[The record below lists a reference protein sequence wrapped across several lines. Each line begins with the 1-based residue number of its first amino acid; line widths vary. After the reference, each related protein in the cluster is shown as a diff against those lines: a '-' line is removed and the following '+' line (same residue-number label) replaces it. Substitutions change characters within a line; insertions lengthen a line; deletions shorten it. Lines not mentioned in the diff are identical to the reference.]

1 MSMETKPVLITV
13 EARVNAPVAKVWK
26 HWTAPES
33 ITKWNAASDDW
44 HCPSATND
52 VRVGGLF
59 TARME
64 AKDGSFGFDFAGT
77 YTEMRPNELLVYKLG
92 DDREVRVEFE
102 GQGNATMVRETFTAE
117 GTHSIE
123 MQRGGWQSILN
134 RFKDFVEKQG

>member
-1 MSMETKPVLITV
+1 MESKPTLITV

-26 HWTAPES
+26 HWTTPES

-52 VRVGGLF
+52 LRVGGKLSS
-59 TARME
+59 RME
-64 AKDGSFGFDFAGT
+64 AKDGSFGFDFEGV
-77 YTEMRPNELLVYKLG
+77 YTEVLPHELIVFQLG
-92 DDREVRVEFE
+92 ADRDVRVEFE
-102 GQGNATMVRETFTAE
+102 AQGLTTVVRETFTAQT
-117 GTHSIE
+117 THSIE